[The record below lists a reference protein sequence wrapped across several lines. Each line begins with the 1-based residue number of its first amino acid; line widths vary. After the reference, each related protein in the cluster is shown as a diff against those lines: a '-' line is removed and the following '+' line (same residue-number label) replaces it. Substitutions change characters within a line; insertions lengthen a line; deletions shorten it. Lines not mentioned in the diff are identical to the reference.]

1 MRERSM
7 PEHTI
12 GTREEWLAARKE
24 LLQREKEH
32 SRQGDE
38 ISRIR
43 ARLPWV
49 PVEKEYRFETD
60 EGTRTLAALFAGRS
74 QLLVYHF
81 MFGVG
86 LRVED
91 EAEGCTGCS
100 FVADH
105 FDAVLP
111 HLGGHDVTLVCSSMA
126 PLERLQA
133 YKRRMGWEFPWVSSL
148 GSDFHYDFGVA
159 FSDEQRSHGAEYNFE
174 RVDDVGP
181 QREGLSAFA
190 IQNGA
195 VHHTYSTY
203 GRGVETLMGTYQ
215 YLDLAP
221 AGRNEADLPFGAAW
235 WRRHDEYA
243 PT

>member
-1 MRERSM
+1 M
-7 PEHTI
+7 PEHTT

-43 ARLPWV
+43 ERLPWV

-133 YKRRMGWEFPWVSSL
+133 YKRRMGWEFPWFPRWEATSTMTS
-148 GSDFHYDFGVA
+148 GSPFPT
-159 FSDEQRSHGAEYNFE
+159 S
-174 RVDDVGP
+174 
-181 QREGLSAFA
+181 
-190 IQNGA
+190 NGA
-195 VHHTYSTY
+195 TARSTTSSAWTMWARSA
-203 GRGVETLMGTYQ
+203 RG
-215 YLDLAP
+215 
-221 AGRNEADLPFGAAW
+221 
-235 WRRHDEYA
+235 
-243 PT
+243 